1 MTPRQLELALKKQRL
16 QFRSAEQRR
25 QLAASA
31 AALTPVFL
39 VAEYFRTGV
48 RWVRSHPAI
57 TVGTLVALFVAKPRL
72 VFRWGRR
79 AWLVWLAWRKW
90 GGQDEISQY
99 PSLQYPSL
107 NSRLKNY
114 LNKQVLSLFSK

>member
-16 QFRSAEQRR
+16 QFRSAEQRQ
-25 QLAASA
+25 QLAESA
-31 AALTPVFL
+31 VALAPVFL
-39 VAEYFRTGV
+39 AADYCRAGV
-48 RWVRSHPAI
+48 SWVRNHPAV
-57 TVGTLVALFVAKPRL
+57 TVGTVVALLVAKPRL

-90 GGQDEISQY
+90 GEQNDAAD
-99 PSLQYPSL
+99 PSIKDH
-107 NSRLKNY
+107 LKNY